1 MIVEIVSPAGR
12 VCSGETQGVKAP
24 GVEGSFEVLKNH
36 APMIAAIE
44 VGPLVLK
51 DNTGTSITFATS
63 GGFLEVA
70 DNAVTVLAQTAE
82 LASDIDVERAQAAEQ
97 RAVEALAGTL
107 DADTKDTM
115 SRALNRARNRVRVAM
130 ATVGRKR

>member
-1 MIVEIVSPAGR
+1 MFVEIVSPAGR
-12 VCSGETQGVKAP
+12 IFSGETQGVKAP

-51 DNTGTSITFATS
+51 DNTGKAITFATS

-82 LASDIDVERAQAAEQ
+82 LATEIDVERAQAAEQ
-97 RAVEALAGTL
+97 RAVPRFTRRAEHWEANV
-107 DADTKDTM
+107 
-115 SRALNRARNRVRVAM
+115 RERHALREEDDEL
-130 ATVGRKR
+130 

>member
-1 MIVEIVSPAGR
+1 MFVEIVSPSGR
-12 VCSGETQGVKAP
+12 IFSGESSGVKAP

-36 APMIAAIE
+36 APMIAAID
-44 VGPLVLK
+44 VGPLVVTDK
-51 DNTGTSITFATS
+51 NGSPITFATS

-82 LASDIDVERAQAAEQ
+82 LATDIDVERAKAAEQ

-107 DADTKDTM
+107 DADTKARMT
-115 SRALNRARNRVRVAM
+115 RALDRARNRARIAM
-130 ATVGRKR
+130 GAVGTKR